1 MKYDDYIWDLGG
13 TLLDNYETSAQ
24 AFERTLKKFGISVS
38 HQEIYDALR
47 KSTDYAVDKFAGSV
61 PGFLAS
67 YKEEERLSLE
77 KPVLFDGASQVL
89 AAIKAAG
96 GKNFMISHR
105 NNHVLD
111 ILKAAGIDK
120 FFTEVV
126 TSDNGFPRKPD
137 PKSILYL
144 VDKYEMTR
152 PVMIGDRKLD
162 IEAGKNASVPTIFF
176 SSDQEDTDASYNVK
190 NLKEILSL

>member
-24 AFERTLKKFGISVS
+24 AFEKTLKKFGISVR
-38 HQEIYDALR
+38 HQEVYDALR
-47 KSTDYAVDKFAGSV
+47 NSTDYAVDKFASAI
-61 PGFLAS
+61 PDFLAS

-77 KPVLFDGASQVL
+77 KPVLFDGAYQVL
-89 AAIKAAG
+89 EAITNKG
-96 GKNFMISHR
+96 GRNFMISHR

-126 TSDNGFPRKPD
+126 TSDNGFPRKPS
-137 PKSILYL
+137 PQSILYL
-144 VDKYEMTR
+144 VDKYQMDK
-152 PVMIGDRKLD
+152 PVMIGDRHLD
-162 IEAGKNASVPTIFF
+162 IEAGNNASIPTIFF
-176 SSDQEDTDASYNVK
+176 SLDGEDKEASYNVK
-190 NLKEILSL
+190 NLEEILSL